1 VETHWVTSFSI
12 TVWESGCL
20 QIDKQS
26 LEIERL
32 FVENEG
38 LRGSVKQTTE
48 IAARWEAQVSSNL
61 FLISFILY
69 SHLA

>member
-1 VETHWVTSFSI
+1 M
-12 TVWESGCL
+12 WEGGCL

-38 LRGSVKQTTE
+38 LRGNVKQANE
-48 IAARWEAQVSSNL
+48 FSARWEAQVSSELPLMIVTSPGLCHFTGGSCNR
-61 FLISFILY
+61 
-69 SHLA
+69 LAY